1 MTVQW
6 PIIIVLASAYLIG
19 SIPFGLIFVRCL
31 TRTDIRSVGSGNI
44 GATNARRAA
53 GNTVALAVLVCDLL
67 KGVLP
72 VLAARWIAGPTNYG
86 LWFMAASAIAS
97 MVGHI
102 FPIYLGLKPSGK
114 GVATALGGFLVLAP
128 TTAFAALAVFLVL
141 VIISRRVSVG
151 SLVAVVSLAPFAWL
165 TTHRWATV
173 AAGILTAGLI
183 VWRHKENIQRLLRG
197 QEPTLG
203 QKN

>member
-1 MTVQW
+1 MIYLF
-6 PIIIVLASAYLIG
+6 IIISYLVG
-19 SIPFGLIFVRCL
+19 SVPTGLILSKASGV
-31 TRTDIRSVGSGNI
+31 DIRRAGSGNI